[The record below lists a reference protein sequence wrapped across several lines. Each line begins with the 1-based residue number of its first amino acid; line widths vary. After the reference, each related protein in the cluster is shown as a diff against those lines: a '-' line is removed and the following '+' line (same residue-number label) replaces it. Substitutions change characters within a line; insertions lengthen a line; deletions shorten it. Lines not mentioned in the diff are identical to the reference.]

1 MKANLESSLDMNSK
15 QASCI
20 KGRSPWWS
28 ERMYAFRN
36 GELERM
42 GCWWVC
48 TRDEQCPSRRI
59 AWECKNDS
67 PCSEAG
73 RWIAPCCTHN
83 SQNAHRNRE
92 STRNNESSH
101 IYNQLS
107 ITSLRFLESIM
118 ETSQLCIAKR
128 RRNLLPFLLNVQ
140 LFQIPLPFHSLR
152 GFSFLAL
159 RINSVLHPN
168 KRSILFCSSGTTDS
182 IYITDSFRNP
192 HRSAQLRIPS
202 HLFST
207 NRFSKKNAGTIIA
220 AFCIICKLE
229 GRACNSS

>member
-1 MKANLESSLDMNSK
+1 M
-15 QASCI
+15 
-20 KGRSPWWS
+20 
-28 ERMYAFRN
+28 
-36 GELERM
+36 
-42 GCWWVC
+42 C
-48 TRDEQCPSRRI
+48 TRDEQCPSRMI

-67 PCSEAG
+67 PCSEAS

-83 SQNAHRNRE
+83 SQNARRNKE
-92 STRNNESSH
+92 SARNNEASH

-107 ITSLRFLESIM
+107 FTPIRFLESIM
-118 ETSQLCIAKR
+118 EASQLSIAQR
-128 RRNLLPFLLNVQ
+128 RRNLLPFFLNVQ
-140 LFQIPLPFHSLR
+140 LFQIVLSFHSIR

-159 RINSVLHPN
+159 RTDSVLHPN
-168 KRSILFCSSGTTDS
+168 MRSILFCSEGTTDS
-182 IYITDSFRNP
+182 IYITHSFRNP

-229 GRACNSS
+229 GRARNSS